1 MPCWAVLIS
10 LLLVSYRICSHVGS
24 LGPACLFPEEPPAI
38 SHSPVYSLL
47 GFHRIPGP
55 TLEASADTETKKTC
69 ISIYVSQ
76 HPDTKILN
84 SSSAFRSHSK
94 VPPGGRK
101 STAVVFLCPGNGKS
115 LENTEAVNKS
125 IFRFDFPSHL
135 SLKLRV
141 ELQRTDEFPLKIE
154 PELKSKRK
162 ERRPEQISFG
172 KS

>member
-1 MPCWAVLIS
+1 M
-10 LLLVSYRICSHVGS
+10 
-24 LGPACLFPEEPPAI
+24 
-38 SHSPVYSLL
+38 
-47 GFHRIPGP
+47 
-55 TLEASADTETKKTC
+55 
-69 ISIYVSQ
+69 
-76 HPDTKILN
+76 
-84 SSSAFRSHSK
+84 
-94 VPPGGRK
+94 
-101 STAVVFLCPGNGKS
+101 VFLCPGNGKS
-115 LENTEAVNKS
+115 LDNTEAVNKS